1 MDPGP
6 IFQMATGYW
15 ASQTFLT
22 ANRIGLFETLAGG
35 PLTVEGVAARLATAP
50 RATRLLMNACAAL
63 GLLHRDGAQ
72 YSNSPSAAAFLVPG
86 SPGYLGDSLLYA
98 DDLYRTWADLET
110 AVRSGAPPAPPE
122 AILGDDPIKTRHFV
136 RGMHHRAI
144 GVGRAL
150 VEMLDLTG
158 RRRLLDV
165 GGGPGT
171 YSCLLA
177 GRFPELRCTVLD
189 LPPVVTIA
197 REIIAALSAADRV
210 DTLAGDFHDTDF
222 PADNDVV
229 LISGLLHRESED
241 GCREAFRRAG
251 AALRPGGLL
260 VVSDVMT
267 DEGGDAPPFAT
278 LFGLNMLLTSTD
290 GGVHSH
296 AGCQRWMAEAG
307 FQQVTARP
315 FPPPMPHWVV
325 TGTRP

>member
-1 MDPGP
+1 MDPSQ
-6 IFQMATGYW
+6 IFQLATGYW

-22 ANRIGLFETLAGG
+22 ANRMGLFATLATG
-35 PLTVEGVAARLATAP
+35 PMTVEGTAERLATAP
-50 RATRLLMNACAAL
+50 RATRLLMNACVAL
-63 GLLHRDGAQ
+63 GLLHRDGDQ
-72 YSNSPSAAAFLVPG
+72 YSNTPPAAAFLVPG

-98 DDLYRTWADLET
+98 DDLYLTWADLET
-110 AVRSGAPPAPPE
+110 AVRHAAPLAPPE
-122 AILGDDPIKTRHFV
+122 TILGDDPTKTRHFV

-177 GRFPELRCTVLD
+177 NRYPELHCTVLD
-189 LPPVVTIA
+189 LPPVVAIA
-197 REIIAALSAADRV
+197 REIIGEMGAADRV
-210 DTLAGDFHDTDF
+210 ETLGGDFHQTDF

-229 LISGLLHRESED
+229 LISGLLHRESEE
-241 GCREAFRRAG
+241 GCREAFGRAR

-267 DEGGDAPPFAT
+267 EEGGDAPPFAT
-278 LFGLNMLLTSTD
+278 LFGLNMLLTSAE

-296 AGCQRWMAEAG
+296 TGCQRWMAEAG
-307 FQQVTARP
+307 FQEVAARS